1 MKPFIKWVGGKTQII
16 EDVLGSFPTK
26 MKDYHEVFVG
36 GGSVL
41 LSVLSRELVSG
52 KVCAYDLNGS
62 LIALYKNIQ
71 SQPQIVH
78 GHLKSLY
85 EEYEKCEGLEV
96 NRKAET
102 LEEAVKSKE
111 NYYYWIRKRFNT
123 EKEETPERSATFIFL
138 NKMCFR
144 GVYREGPNGFN
155 VPYGHPK
162 TTPVMISG
170 EELTRVS
177 ELIKNVQFRQCDF
190 REAFKNMNKGDFVYL
205 DPPYAPETKTSFVGY
220 TKDGFG
226 VKDHEELFDLTKN
239 SGVDFVMSN
248 ANVNMVT
255 NSFVDYTIKELKAR
269 RAINSKN
276 PESTTTEVLVSSS
289 TQK

>member
-1 MKPFIKWVGGKTQII
+1 
-16 EDVLGSFPTK
+16 
-26 MKDYHEVFVG
+26 
-36 GGSVL
+36 
-41 LSVLSRELVSG
+41 
-52 KVCAYDLNGS
+52 
-62 LIALYKNIQ
+62 
-71 SQPQIVH
+71 
-78 GHLKSLY
+78 
-85 EEYEKCEGLEV
+85 
-96 NRKAET
+96 
-102 LEEAVKSKE
+102 
-111 NYYYWIRKRFNT
+111 
-123 EKEETPERSATFIFL
+123 
-138 NKMCFR
+138 MCFR

-162 TTPVMISG
+162 TTPAMIG
-170 EELTRVS
+170 GDELLRVS
-177 ELIKNVQFRQCDF
+177 ELIKDVQFRQCDF
-190 REAFKNMNKGDFVYL
+190 REAFKNINKDDFVYL

-255 NSFVDYTIKELKAR
+255 NSFVDYNIKELKAR

>member
-85 EEYEKCEGLEV
+85 EEYEKC
-96 NRKAET
+96 
-102 LEEAVKSKE
+102 
-111 NYYYWIRKRFNT
+111 
-123 EKEETPERSATFIFL
+123 
-138 NKMCFR
+138 
-144 GVYREGPNGFN
+144 
-155 VPYGHPK
+155 
-162 TTPVMISG
+162 
-170 EELTRVS
+170 
-177 ELIKNVQFRQCDF
+177 
-190 REAFKNMNKGDFVYL
+190 
-205 DPPYAPETKTSFVGY
+205 
-220 TKDGFG
+220 
-226 VKDHEELFDLTKN
+226 
-239 SGVDFVMSN
+239 
-248 ANVNMVT
+248 
-255 NSFVDYTIKELKAR
+255 
-269 RAINSKN
+269 
-276 PESTTTEVLVSSS
+276 
-289 TQK
+289 

>member
-26 MKDYHEVFVG
+26 IKDYHEVFVG

-41 LSVLSRELVSG
+41 LSVLSRQLVTG

-62 LIALYKNIQ
+62 LIALYTNIQ
-71 SQPQIVH
+71 SRPRDVH
-78 GHLKSLY
+78 GHLKTLY
-85 EEYEKCEGLEV
+85 DEYEKCKGSEV

-102 LEEAVKSKE
+102 LEEAMKSKE

-123 EKEETPERSATFIFL
+123 EKEETPKRSATFIFL

-162 TTPVMISG
+162 TTPAMIG
-170 EELTRVS
+170 GDELLRVS
-177 ELIKNVQFRQCDF
+177 ELIKDVQFRKCDF
-190 REAFKNMNKGDFVYL
+190 REAFKNINKGDFVYL

-226 VKDHEELFDLTKN
+226 VKDHKELFDLTKN

-276 PESTTTEVLVSSS
+276 PESMTTEVLVSSS

>member
-26 MKDYHEVFVG
+26 IKEYHEVFVG

-41 LSVLSRELVSG
+41 LSVLSRGLVSG
-52 KVCAYDLNGS
+52 KICAYDLNGS

-71 SQPQIVH
+71 SQPQNVH
-78 GHLKSLY
+78 GHLKTLY
-85 EEYEKCEGLEV
+85 EEYENCKGVEV
-96 NRKAET
+96 NRKPET
-102 LEEAVKSKE
+102 LEEAMKSKE
-111 NYYYWIRKRFNT
+111 NYYYWIRKKFNT
-123 EKEETPERSATFIFL
+123 EKEETPKRSATFIFL

-155 VPYGHPK
+155 VPYGHYKK
-162 TTPVMISG
+162 TPAMITVG
-170 EELTRVS
+170 ELTQVS
-177 ELIKNVQFRQCDF
+177 ELIKDVHFKQCDF
-190 REAFKNMNKGDFVYL
+190 REAFKNMREGDFVYL

-226 VKDHEELFDLTKN
+226 EKDHDELFDLTKK
-239 SGVDFVMSN
+239 SGVEFVMSN
-248 ANVNMVT
+248 ANVNKVT
-255 NSFVDYTIKELKAR
+255 NAFSDYTIKELKAR

-276 PESTTTEVLVSSS
+276 PESMTTEVLVASSI
-289 TQK
+289 QK